1 MERSSLRFDEAK
13 GPKLLPRFVV
23 YIALAAGL
31 MVADLPLF
39 IDAARACRQSCPC
52 SILFNG

>member
-23 YIALAAGL
+23 YIALAADL
-31 MVADLPLF
+31 MVPITAF
-39 IDAARACRQSCPC
+39 H
-52 SILFNG
+52 